1 VSSTARLLSLDEIKA
16 ALEGFD
22 PVAAME
28 PAFRAFSAGQAVV
41 PPPGELLFD
50 NPPGDVHIKYGYI
63 DGGAHY
69 VVKIASGFYE
79 NPARGLPS
87 SNGMMLA
94 FSRQTGELAA
104 ILDDQGYLTDLRT
117 AAAGAVAAKY
127 LAPAKIEVIGIIGT
141 GMQAELQAR
150 LLQVV
155 RPCRRI
161 IVWGRRAEGAA
172 NYAQRL
178 EKHGFAVEIAASP
191 DEVAKRCRL
200 IVTTTP
206 SIAPLL
212 RASAVQA
219 GTHITAMGA
228 DTPDKQELDPALF
241 EAADI
246 IAVDSRVQGSLRGDL
261 KCALAAGT
269 ADLSRVVE
277 LGEIIANRAAGRTA
291 RDQITIA
298 SLTGLAVQDVAITCA
313 VLARVS

>member
-1 VSSTARLLSLDEIKA
+1 
-16 ALEGFD
+16 
-22 PVAAME
+22 ME

-41 PPPGELLFD
+41 PTPGELLFE
-50 NPPGDVHIKYGYI
+50 NPTGDVHIKYGYI

-87 SNGMMLA
+87 SNGLMLA
-94 FSRQTGELAA
+94 FSRQTGELAV

-127 LAPAKIEVIGIIGT
+127 LAPAKIGVIGIIGT

-178 EKHGFAVEIAASP
+178 EKHRALPWYRSLASP
-191 DEVAKRCRL
+191 ERGGEAL
-200 IVTTTP
+200 P
-206 SIAPLL
+206 
-212 RASAVQA
+212 
-219 GTHITAMGA
+219 A
-228 DTPDKQELDPALF
+228 DCHHHAEH
-241 EAADI
+241 
-246 IAVDSRVQGSLRGDL
+246 
-261 KCALAAGT
+261 
-269 ADLSRVVE
+269 
-277 LGEIIANRAAGRTA
+277 RAA
-291 RDQITIA
+291 I
-298 SLTGLAVQDVAITCA
+298 LTGYVPCRREPTSP
-313 VLARVS
+313 R